1 MVEMD
6 ETVEC
11 LEGIG
16 KQRAEML
23 AACGVRTLGDLLD
36 HIPFRYEDRSRFRPI
51 SSLAENEWALIR
63 GEVRRIGGYRTRR
76 KGFSIVEMLSTCN
89 TNWRV
94 SPLEA
99 LKMIEREM
107 IPYFPLGVFKERT
120 GKDFL

>member
-1 MVEMD
+1 MQMNEM
-6 ETVEC
+6 
-11 LEGIG
+11 
-16 KQRAEML
+16 
-23 AACGVRTLGDLLD
+23 
-36 HIPFRYEDRSRFRPI
+36 
-51 SSLAENEWALIR
+51 
-63 GEVRRIGGYRTRR
+63 
-76 KGFSIVEMLSTCN
+76 GFSMVEMLSTCN